1 MMYGLES
8 CDVAKKNI
16 NILKKVQFESACRI
30 QRLPRNIAKPV
41 PLANIGCLSVTPLL
55 HISRLVM
62 LYRVL
67 LLPSNNLIRQVVVTR
82 VISLMYSQELVPKK
96 NNSGPVYNALL
107 TFKRYGVLHKVDE
120 LLMTMSQGMSIVKWK
135 LFVNKLV
142 IEEVT
147 MTWNTQRYMY
157 RSLELYNE
165 CVVNMNVSVR
175 WKVSNAIPTLA
186 KQIMKMLQL
195 ICQGKCVRPNR
206 ATYEPLNRCQLCNS
220 HDLGN
225 VCHVLFECT
234 VLSAVRTLLLV
245 AVYRCML
252 AAMNDCF
259 KMFSNRQK
267 TVFLL
272 SGLKCEFVEEWAEI
286 YKSIVYFIAEMY
298 TAYFIELN

>member
-8 CDVAKKNI
+8 SDVAKKNI
-16 NILKKVQFESACRI
+16 ILEKVQVESACRI

-41 PLANIGCLSVTPLL
+41 LLANIGWLSVTPLL
-55 HISRLVM
+55 HISQLVM

-107 TFKRYGVLHKVDE
+107 TFKRYSVLHKVDE
-120 LLMTMSQGMSIVKWK
+120 LLMTMSQGKSIVKWK

-147 MTWNTQRYMY
+147 MTWNNQRYMY

-165 CVVNMNVSVR
+165 CVVNMNVSVW

-186 KQIMKMLQL
+186 KKIMKMLKL
-195 ICQGKCVRPNR
+195 ICQGKFVCPNR

-234 VLSAVRTLLLV
+234 VLSAVRTPHLV
-245 AVYRCML
+245 TVYRCMP

-259 KMFSNRQK
+259 KTFSNRQK
-267 TVFLL
+267 TVFYQVSSANLL
-272 SGLKCEFVEEWAEI
+272 KNRLT
-286 YKSIVYFIAEMY
+286 YTNRLFILSLRC
-298 TAYFIELN
+298 TQPILLN

>member
-1 MMYGLES
+1 M
-8 CDVAKKNI
+8 
-16 NILKKVQFESACRI
+16 
-30 QRLPRNIAKPV
+30 
-41 PLANIGCLSVTPLL
+41 TPE
-55 HISRLVM
+55 
-62 LYRVL
+62 LYR
-67 LLPSNNLIRQVVVTR
+67 SC
-82 VISLMYSQELVPKK
+82 
-96 NNSGPVYNALL
+96 
-107 TFKRYGVLHKVDE
+107 KRYGVLHKVDE

-147 MTWNTQRYMY
+147 MTWSTRRYMY

-165 CVVNMNVSVR
+165 CVVNMNVSVC
-175 WKVSNAIPTLA
+175 WKVLNAIPTLA
-186 KQIMKMLQL
+186 KKIMKMLQL
-195 ICQGKCVRPNR
+195 ICQGKFVRPNR
-206 ATYEPLNRCQLCNS
+206 ATYEHLKRCQLCNR

-234 VLSAVRTLLLV
+234 ELSAVRTPLLV
-245 AVYRCML
+245 TVYRCMP

-267 TVFLL
+267 TVFLS
-272 SGLKCEFVEEWAEI
+272 SGLKCEFVEEWADI